1 MSVVTS
7 RGLLDVYRHGSMDNM
22 EKQGGA
28 TLFQEKEQFMSK
40 EEIRKV
46 QLEMF
51 RRQIKHAYDNV
62 PFYRKK
68 FDDAGIKP
76 GDIKTLEDV
85 AKVPF
90 TVKDD
95 LRDHYP
101 YGIIAVP
108 IEQVNRMH
116 ASSGTTGIPTVV
128 TYTKKDLD
136 TWSNLMARC
145 YSCAGV
151 EPKDI
156 VQNAYGYGLFTGGL
170 GFHMG
175 AERLGTMIIPTAT
188 GNTKRQIRMMKDM
201 KSTVLCCTP
210 SYALYLIEALKEENV
225 DPSEL
230 SIRIG
235 MFGAEPW
242 SDETRKHIEKS
253 LHIRAQ
259 DLYGMSELYGPG
271 VAVECPEQNGLHIW
285 ADEFL
290 VETIDPDTGEVL
302 PPGEKG
308 EIVFTMLSR
317 EAMPLLRYRTKDLAV
332 INWEKCACGRSHPRI
347 MRIKGRSDDMLIVG
361 GVNVFPS
368 QIEDILVGIEELGE
382 QFQIILE
389 TTKLDNLHVQVEVSP
404 HFWGK
409 VDLKELAGKVSTR
422 LQESLTLRARIE
434 LLEPGTIPRT
444 QGKAKR
450 VIDNRKKI

>member
-1 MSVVTS
+1 
-7 RGLLDVYRHGSMDNM
+7 
-22 EKQGGA
+22 
-28 TLFQEKEQFMSK
+28 LFQEDIQFMSR
-40 EEIRKV
+40 EEIEAM
-46 QLEMF
+46 QLE
-51 RRQIKHAYDNV
+51 RLKKQVKHAYENV
-62 PFYRKK
+62 PMYRKR
-68 FDDAGIKP
+68 FDEKGLKP
-76 GDIKTLEDV
+76 EYIRTLADV
-85 AKVPF
+85 SKIPF

-101 YGIIAVP
+101 YGILAVP
-108 IEQVNRMH
+108 LERLNRIH
-116 ASSGTTGIPTVV
+116 ASSGTTGTPTVV
-128 TYTKKDLD
+128 SYTTNDLD

-151 EPKDI
+151 EPSDI

-175 AERLGTMIIPTAT
+175 AERLGTMIVPTAT

-201 KSTVLCCTP
+201 KTSVLCCTP
-210 SYALYLIEALKEENV
+210 SYAIYLIEALKKEGV

-230 SIRIG
+230 NLKIG
-235 MFGAEPW
+235 MHGAEPW
-242 SDETRKHIEKS
+242 SEEARKHIEENLNIK
-253 LHIRAQ
+253 AQ

-290 VETIDPDTGEVL
+290 VETINPETGEVL
-302 PPGEKG
+302 PPGSKG
-308 EIVFTMLSR
+308 EIVFTMLTR
-317 EAMPLLRYRTKDLAV
+317 EAMPLLRYRTRDLAV
-332 INWEKCACGRSHPRI
+332 IDWEKCKCGRSHPRI

-389 TTKLDNLHVQVEVSP
+389 HDRLDHLFVQVEVSEI
-404 HFWGK
+404 HWGK
-409 VDLKELAGKVSTR
+409 VDLEKLARKVSDA
-422 LQESLTLRARIE
+422 LQASLTLRARID
-434 LLEPGTIPRT
+434 LLEPEALPRT
-444 QGKAKR
+444 EGKAKR
-450 VIDNRKKI
+450 VIDRRKGI

>member
-1 MSVVTS
+1 M
-7 RGLLDVYRHGSMDNM
+7 
-22 EKQGGA
+22 
-28 TLFQEKEQFMSK
+28 FQEKEQFMSK
-40 EEIRKV
+40 EEIQKV
-46 QLEMF
+46 QLEKF
-51 RRQIKHAYDNV
+51 RKQVKHAYDNV

-68 FDDAGIKP
+68 FDDIGLKP
-76 GDIKTLEDV
+76 EDIQTLEDV

-108 IEQVNRMH
+108 IDRVNRMH

-128 TYTKKDLD
+128 TYTKNDLD

-151 EPKDI
+151 EPSDI

-201 KSTVLCCTP
+201 RSTVLCCTP
-210 SYALYLIEALKEENV
+210 SYALYLIEALKEEGV

-230 SIRIG
+230 SIKIG

-253 LHIRAQ
+253 LNIRAQ

-285 ADEFL
+285 SDEFL
-290 VETIDPDTGEVL
+290 VETIDPDTGKVL

-389 TTKLDNLHVQVEVSP
+389 TTKLDNLYVQVEVAP
-404 HFWGK
+404 HYWGK
-409 VDLKELAGKVSTR
+409 VDLKELANKVSTI

>member
-1 MSVVTS
+1 M
-7 RGLLDVYRHGSMDNM
+7 
-22 EKQGGA
+22 
-28 TLFQEKEQFMSK
+28 FQEKEQFMTT
-40 EEIRKV
+40 EEIREH
-46 QLEMF
+46 QLQRMKA
-51 RRQIKHAYDNV
+51 QVKHAYENV
-62 PFYRKK
+62 AFYRRK
-68 FDDAGIKP
+68 FDEIGLKP
-76 GDIKTLEDV
+76 EDIQTLDDISRI
-85 AKVPF
+85 PF
-90 TVKDD
+90 TVKND

-108 IEQVNRMH
+108 IEKVHRLH

-128 TYTKKDLD
+128 SYTEKDLD

-151 EPKDI
+151 TPKDI

-175 AERLGTMIIPTAT
+175 AERLGTLVIPTAT
-188 GNTKRQIRMMKDM
+188 GNTKRQISMMKDM

-210 SYALYLIEALKEENV
+210 SYALYLIEALKEEGV

-253 LHIRAQ
+253 LGIKAQ

-285 ADEFL
+285 ADEFY
-290 VETIDPDTGEVL
+290 VETIDPDTGKVL

-308 EIVFTMLSR
+308 EVVFTMLSR

-332 INWEKCACGRSHPRI
+332 INWEKCSCGRSHPRI

-368 QIEDILVGIEELGE
+368 QIEDILVGIPELGE
-382 QFQIILE
+382 QFQIVLE
-389 TTKLDNLHVQVEVSP
+389 TAKLDNLYVQVEVAP
-404 HFWGK
+404 EFWGK
-409 VDLKELAGKVSTR
+409 VDLKVLAQKVSDAM
-422 LQESLTLRARIE
+422 QASLTLRARIE

>member
-1 MSVVTS
+1 MI
-7 RGLLDVYRHGSMDNM
+7 
-22 EKQGGA
+22 
-28 TLFQEKEQFMSK
+28 K
-40 EEIRKV
+40 EEIQAL
-46 QLEMF
+46 QLE
-51 RRQIKHAYDNV
+51 RIKRQVEHAYRNV

-68 FDDAGIKP
+68 FEEVGLKP
-76 GDIKTLEDV
+76 EDIRSLEDV
-85 AKVPF
+85 SKIPF

-101 YGIIAVP
+101 YGILAVP
-108 IEQVNRMH
+108 IERVHRLH

-128 TYTKKDLD
+128 SYTQKDLD

-151 EPKDI
+151 TPDDI

-175 AERLGTMIIPTAT
+175 AERLGTLVIPTAT
-188 GNTKRQIRMMKDM
+188 GNTKRQISMMKDM

-210 SYALYLIEALKEENV
+210 SYALYLIEALKEEGV

-253 LHIRAQ
+253 LGIKAQ

-271 VAVECPEQNGLHIW
+271 VAVECPQQNGLHIW
-285 ADEFL
+285 ADEFY
-290 VETIDPDTGEVL
+290 VETIDPETKEVL

-332 INWEKCACGRSHPRI
+332 INWERCACGRSHPRI

-368 QIEDILVGIEELGE
+368 QIEDILVGIPELGE
-382 QFQIILE
+382 QFQIVLE
-389 TTKLDNLHVQVEVSP
+389 TAKLDHLFVQVEVAP
-404 HFWGK
+404 EHWGK
-409 VDLKELAGKVSTR
+409 VDLKELSHKVGAK
-422 LQESLTLRARIE
+422 LQASLTLRARIE

-450 VIDNRKKI
+450 VIDNRKRI

>member
-1 MSVVTS
+1 M
-7 RGLLDVYRHGSMDNM
+7 
-22 EKQGGA
+22 
-28 TLFQEKEQFMSK
+28 FQEKEQFMSK
-40 EEIRKV
+40 EEIEDL
-46 QLEMF
+46 QLE
-51 RRQIKHAYDNV
+51 RLKAQVKHAYENV
-62 PFYRKK
+62 PMYKRK
-68 FDDAGIKP
+68 FEVIGLKP
-76 GDIKTLEDV
+76 EDIKTLHDV
-85 AKVPF
+85 SRIPF
-90 TVKDD
+90 TVKND

-108 IEQVNRMH
+108 IEEVHRMH
-116 ASSGTTGIPTVV
+116 ASSGTTGVPTVV
-128 TYTKKDLD
+128 TYTKQDLD

-151 EPKDI
+151 TPVDI

-175 AERLGTMIIPTAT
+175 AERLGTLVIPTAT

-210 SYALYLIEALKEENV
+210 SYAVYLIEALKEEGV

-230 SIRIG
+230 SVRIG

-242 SDETRKHIEKS
+242 SDETRRHIERS
-253 LHIRAQ
+253 LNIKAQ

-285 ADEFL
+285 SDEFL

-302 PPGEKG
+302 PPGQKG
-308 EIVFTMLSR
+308 EIVFTMLTR
-317 EAMPLLRYRTKDLAV
+317 QAMPLLRYRTRDLAV
-332 INWEKCACGRSHPRI
+332 INWEKCTCGRSHPRI
-347 MRIKGRSDDMLIVG
+347 MRIGGRSDDMLIIG

-368 QIEDILVGIEELGE
+368 QIEDVLVSIPELGE
-382 QFQIILE
+382 QFQILLE
-389 TTKLDNLHVQVEVSP
+389 TAKLDHLYVQVEVSP
-404 HFWGK
+404 EYWGK
-409 VDLKELAGKVSTR
+409 VDLKGLSDKVGAT
-422 LQESLTLRARIE
+422 LQESLTLRAKVE

>member
-1 MSVVTS
+1 M
-7 RGLLDVYRHGSMDNM
+7 
-22 EKQGGA
+22 
-28 TLFQEKEQFMSK
+28 FQEKEQFMST
-40 EEIRKV
+40 EEIQAV
-46 QLEMF
+46 QLDKIKK
-51 RRQIKHAYDNV
+51 QIKHAYDNV
-62 PFYRKK
+62 EFYRKK
-68 FDDAGIKP
+68 FDEIGLKP
-76 GDIKTLEDV
+76 EEIHTLDDV

-90 TVKDD
+90 TVKND

-101 YGIIAVP
+101 YGILAVP
-108 IEQVNRMH
+108 IENVHRLH

-128 TYTKKDLD
+128 SYTENDLN

-151 EPKDI
+151 VPDDI

-175 AERLGTMIIPTAT
+175 AERLGTLVIPTAT

-201 KSTVLCCTP
+201 KSTILCCTP
-210 SYALYLIEALKEENV
+210 SYALYLIEALQEEGV

-230 SIRIG
+230 NIKIG

-242 SDETRKHIEKS
+242 SDETRKHIEKA
-253 LHIRAQ
+253 LGIKAQ

-285 ADEFL
+285 SDEFD
-290 VETIDPDTGEVL
+290 VETIDTDTGEVL

-332 INWEKCACGRSHPRI
+332 INWEKCECGRSHPRI

-382 QFQIILE
+382 QFQIVLE
-389 TTKLDNLHVQVEVSP
+389 TAKLDHLFVQVEVAP
-404 HFWGK
+404 DFWGK
-409 VDLKELAGKVSTR
+409 VDLKELAQKVSTQ

-434 LLEPGTIPRT
+434 LLEPGTIPPKME
-444 QGKAKR
+444 G
-450 VIDNRKKI
+450 